1 VSALVAI
8 REHRARLVERA
19 AAERDELG
27 RQLAEWEGPLVA
39 VDRGVSV
46 VRALKRA
53 PLLRLG
59 AAVGMAALAFA
70 RPRSI
75 MGWVV
80 GGQAAYRLL
89 TRVRGMVR
97 RPKPGER

>member
-1 VSALVAI
+1 MSALIAI

-19 AAERDELG
+19 AAEREELG
-27 RQLAEWEGPLVA
+27 RQFAEWERPLVA
-39 VDRGVSV
+39 VDRGVAV
-46 VRALKRA
+46 VRALKRT

-59 AAVGMAALAFA
+59 AAVGMAALAFV

-89 TRVRGMVR
+89 TRVHGMVKR
-97 RPKPGER
+97 TDSGER